1 MSEAGGEL
9 RGGLHVFPV
18 RVYFEDTD
26 AGGIV
31 YYANYLHFAERARSE
46 MLRHLGIES
55 GRMVK
60 DWGLVFAVKKCS
72 MDFIKPAKLD
82 DLLLIKTRLIEIG
95 GASLRASQR
104 ISLDGLDLV
113 CLELKIA
120 CISLKGR
127 PVRMPSKIRNQLD
140 QFKKLAE
147 AN

>member
-46 MLRHLGIES
+46 MFRHFGIES

-60 DWGLVFAVKKCS
+60 DWGLSFAVKNCS

-82 DLLLIKTRLIEIG
+82 DLLLIKTRLTEIG
-95 GASLRASQR
+95 GASLWASQM
-104 ISLDGLDLV
+104 ISLDGSDLV